1 MTRFAPETPPPRHVA
16 EEEESRDSLF
26 DRWLAHSTASR
37 PRLRSGVPAA
47 PTPHRGTTLGDELAD
62 RWFK

>member
-1 MTRFAPETPPPRHVA
+1 MTRFAPETPPPRPVA
-16 EEEESRDSLF
+16 EEEDATDTLF
-26 DRWLAHSTASR
+26 DCWLAHSTASR

-47 PTPHRGTTLGDELAD
+47 PAPHRDATLGDELAD